1 VLKTRLFTLVVCF
14 IVLLMAG
21 CTATKTKFEPLH
33 ESVFPSME
41 EDDLLV
47 IIPAP
52 QNKKYISTP
61 VVDDLLAKSQR
72 KFETNELP
80 AAANFIERGINI
92 TPNNPLLWQ
101 RLALIRFEQRNYQ
114 QAKQLALKSNIL
126 VEGNIELRRAN
137 ENIIRQANE
146 LLAP

>member
-1 VLKTRLFTLVVCF
+1 MLKTKLFILSICF

-21 CTATKTKFEPLH
+21 CSATKTKFEPMQ
-33 ESVFPSME
+33 ESNFLTTDE
-41 EDDLLV
+41 NEALV
-47 IIPAP
+47 VIPAP

-61 VVDDLLAKSQR
+61 VVDDLLAKSQG
-72 KFETNELP
+72 KFETHELP

-101 RLALIRFEQRNYQ
+101 RLALIRFEQGNYQ

-126 VEGNIELRRAN
+126 VEGNVELRRAN
-137 ENIIRQANE
+137 EKIIRRSNQ